1 MYSVVLNKKT
11 FALSYENYFFN
22 YNLDFLTKFHLD
34 AKDNKTFCKKISLN
48 FGFKEIKF
56 EKKQMILYFFLMELL
71 TNQKCVLTT
80 YRKNL
85 INLKIKKGS
94 VVGCKVTLQNKNLH
108 DFLDLLIMCLPR
120 SEIFK
125 GFFFKKNS
133 LKKNKYSTQL
143 KNLFIFY
150 PVESDIINTVKTLD
164 ITFTFNAWANFD
176 KFFFF
181 TYYKIPLNFI

>member
-1 MYSVVLNKKT
+1 MYTLFLNKKN
-11 FALSYENYFFN
+11 FALSYENYIFN
-22 YNLDFLTKFHLD
+22 YNLDFITKFHAD
-34 AKDNKTFCKKISLN
+34 VKENKTICKKISLN

-80 YRKNL
+80 SSKNL
-85 INLKIKKGS
+85 INLKIKKGG
-94 VVGCKVTLQNKNLH
+94 VVGCKVTLQYKNLYT
-108 DFLDLLIMCLPR
+108 FLDLLILCLPR

-125 GFFFKKNS
+125 GFFFKEIS

-150 PVESDIINTVKTLD
+150 PVESDILNNVKALD
-164 ITFTFNAWANFD
+164 ITFTFNA
-176 KFFFF
+176 
-181 TYYKIPLNFI
+181 